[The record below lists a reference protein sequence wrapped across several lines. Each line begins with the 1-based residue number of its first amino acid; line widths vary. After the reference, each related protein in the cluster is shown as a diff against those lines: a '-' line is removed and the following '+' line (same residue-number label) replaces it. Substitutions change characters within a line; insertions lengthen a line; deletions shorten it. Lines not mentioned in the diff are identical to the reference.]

1 MTGHRRPNDN
11 ATESLM
17 TSTPDVPAAYD
28 RWARYY
34 DIGEIDRLPYLDYY
48 ASLLGPGDCSVLEIA
63 CGTGV
68 MAAALAQRIASAG
81 HAPRV
86 AGSDISEAMLEIA
99 RARHPTLEWVCAD
112 MRSDAV
118 QGRFDLV
125 FCCFNSLQFMPTP
138 VDLEQAFAAAR
149 RHVEPDGRFAFDL
162 YQPNLPYLRVAR
174 TDTLARTVVHEGRA
188 LQIRENSHYD
198 EATRLLVLDW
208 RLVPVDA
215 PGEVLAATRFTI
227 RQFTHEDV
235 ERALAAT
242 GWRILE
248 RYGDLDRSMF
258 TSRSKKQI
266 LVCIPE

>member
-1 MTGHRRPNDN
+1 MTP
-11 ATESLM
+11 
-17 TSTPDVPAAYD
+17 VPAPATPASYD

-34 DIGEIDRLPYLDYY
+34 DIGEGDRLPFLRFY
-48 ASLLGPGDCSVLEIA
+48 ASLLRPGDRSVLEIA
-63 CGTGV
+63 CGTGII
-68 MAAALAQRIASAG
+68 AADLAARIASSG
-81 HAPRV
+81 QAPRV
-86 AGSDISEAMLEIA
+86 VGVDISEPMLAIA
-99 RARHPTLEWVCAD
+99 RKRYPALEWVLAD
-112 MRSDAV
+112 MRQPQV

-266 LVCIPE
+266 LVCIPG

>member
-125 FCCFNSLQFMPTP
+125 FCCFNSLQFMPTLD
-138 VDLEQAFAAAR
+138 DLARAFSAAR
-149 RHVEPDGRFAFDL
+149 ARVEPTGRFAFDL
-162 YQPNLPYLRVAR
+162 YQPNLPYLRIAR
-174 TDTLARTVVHEGRA
+174 TDTLARAVVHEGRA
-188 LQIRENSHYD
+188 LQIREDARYD
-198 EATRLLVLDW
+198 DADRMLTLDW
-208 RLVPVDA
+208 RMVPADA
-215 PGEVLAATRFTI
+215 PGEVLAATQFRI
-227 RQFTHEDV
+227 RQFSPDEV
-235 ERALAAT
+235 EHALAAT
-242 GWRILE
+242 GWRVLE
-248 RYGDLDRSMF
+248 RYGDLDRSPF
-258 TSRSKKQI
+258 TAQSKKQV
-266 LVCIPE
+266 LVCGPA